1 MFIPQNLQRK
11 HAWAARLAAGP
22 FPTRRAFP
30 DALHCRKLVGPE
42 QPSRRGDAAEHR
54 SQQVAHERL
63 RLGLCDGARRL
74 QLRAHLVNPEK

>member
-22 FPTRRAFP
+22 FSTRRAFP

-42 QPSRRGDAAEHR
+42 QPSRRGDAAEHCR
-54 SQQVAHERL
+54 SRL
-63 RLGLCDGARRL
+63 RTSVCDWAFVT
-74 QLRAHLVNPEK
+74 ALVACNCALIW